1 MSTLIQP
8 VAVPMFK
15 VANNLDEAMSVIKA
29 ELASIDPNKIHA
41 LVMMYHNSLLAAVC
55 ASRKEIKHD

>member
-15 VANNLDEAMSVIKA
+15 VANTLDEAMSVIKA
-29 ELASIDPNKIHA
+29 ELASLDPNKVHA
-41 LVMMYHNSLLAAVC
+41 LVMMYHNTLLAAVC